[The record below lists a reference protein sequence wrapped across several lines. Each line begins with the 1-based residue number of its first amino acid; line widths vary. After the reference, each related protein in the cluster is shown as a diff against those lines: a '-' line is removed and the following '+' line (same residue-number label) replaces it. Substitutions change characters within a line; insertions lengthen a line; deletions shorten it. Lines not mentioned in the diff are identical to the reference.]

1 MDVIDFDAWRKQRQT
16 SPNDEGNPYFTI
28 DEFLEFSDL
37 SWAEYCVVRDMRI
50 GPPWETYAGEDFI
63 FVSHAEEWKRQ
74 QDAMSDDMMSV
85 WITNLFAKSQVLE
98 ERWLRHFGKSINVN
112 PQSESE

>member
-37 SWAEYCVVRDMRI
+37 TWPQYCDNQHLFTHQNGAVFSPILVVYQQLDSSEEALCKGSI
-50 GPPWETYAGEDFI
+50 DLPWLLGLKGAGSHPGPRLYLTGPW
-63 FVSHAEEWKRQ
+63 R
-74 QDAMSDDMMSV
+74 
-85 WITNLFAKSQVLE
+85 
-98 ERWLRHFGKSINVN
+98 
-112 PQSESE
+112 